1 MSEESVAAC
10 GLPLRVD
17 PDGPRRT
24 PWAILLAGGEGTRM
38 RPTIRRWLGE
48 DRPKQFC
55 TFTGTRSMLQH
66 TLDRALSVVAADRVV
81 TVIRDGQQRF
91 LADAVVGPPPGHVLV
106 QPADGGT
113 AAAVFTA
120 LTAIRAVDSDAT
132 VVVLPSD
139 HFVHP
144 ERAFVRDLIHA
155 CLFAE
160 HFPERLVL
168 LGARPEGPEPDYGWI
183 GPGPAESSAL
193 ARFLQRNPAVVR
205 HFVEKPTPRE
215 ARALQKR
222 GYLWNTG
229 VAAARA
235 GTLWAIGRAVLGSA
249 LDRFDTLGRVLGAIR
264 ARRAPVEHARVMLK
278 HAFTDLAPID
288 FSRDLCQ
295 HAEVARASL
304 VLPLREV
311 QWSDW
316 GRPERIHA
324 SLATLGRPAPLPS
337 VAFNGD
343 PVIV

>member
-1 MSEESVAAC
+1 MTDETASAC
-10 GLPLRVD
+10 GLPLHVD

-24 PWAILLAGGEGTRM
+24 PWAILLAGGNGTRM
-38 RPTIRRWLGE
+38 RPLIRRWLGE

-55 TFTGTRSMLQH
+55 TFTGSRSMLQH
-66 TLDRALSVVAADRVV
+66 TLDRALSVVAPERVV
-81 TVIRDGQQRF
+81 TVIRDGQQRY
-91 LADAVVGPPPGHVLV
+91 LEEAVGGSPPGHVIV
-106 QPADGGT
+106 QPADAGT
-113 AAAVFTA
+113 GAAVFTA

-205 HFVEKPTPRE
+205 HFVEKPAVRE

-235 GTLWAIGRAVLGSA
+235 STLWSIGRAVLGRA
-249 LDRFDTLGRVLGAIR
+249 LDRFDTLLRVLETIR
-264 ARRAPVEHARVMLK
+264 ARRAPESHAKVMLT
-278 HAFTDLAPID
+278 HAFAELTPID

-295 HAEVARASL
+295 HADVARASL
-304 VLPLREV
+304 VLPLRDV

-316 GRPERIHA
+316 GRPERVQA
-324 SLATLGRPAPLPS
+324 SLDALGRPAPQAAGLLS
-337 VAFNGD
+337 GE
-343 PVIV
+343 PVTA